1 MKKKALELLKEKY
14 AGVADAVLTRVAA
27 KVADGM
33 TDETALAEA
42 VEKVTFQQVLESYGD
57 ARANEA
63 QQTAVTNYEKKHKLK
78 DGKPVDE
85 AKTDEQTDKQ
95 DENVPAWAKALIE
108 ANKALKGELD
118 AMKGRKLSED
128 RKSKLSEIT
137 KALPE
142 KLRKAYDRIAVDT
155 MSDEDFDALKDE
167 VAGEVA
173 SIADEIKAKGGV
185 FGTPTKGGASR
196 TQQQTEEATDAEVD
210 DVMKRLNF

>member
-1 MKKKALELLKEKY
+1 MKKRALELLKEKF
-14 AGVADAVLTRVAA
+14 AGVTDAILTRVAN
-27 KVADGM
+27 KIADGI
-33 TDETALAEA
+33 TEESALTEA
-42 VEKVTFQQVLESYGD
+42 VDKVTFQQVLESYGD
-57 ARANEA
+57 ARANESA
-63 QQTAVTNYEKKHKLK
+63 QTAVTNYEKKHGIK
-78 DGKPVDE
+78 DGKVVEPEPEPGND
-85 AKTDEQTDKQ
+85 DK
-95 DENVPAWAKALIE
+95 DDVPAWAQAIID

-142 KLRKAYDRIAVDT
+142 KLRKAYDRISVDT

-173 SIADEIKAKGGV
+173 SIADEIKAKVGV
-185 FGTPTKGGASR
+185 FGTPTKGGSSR

-210 DVMKRLNF
+210 DVMKRLNI